1 MKVYPSLFI
10 QFKNQSYAQKV
21 LEMYENVGDLNS
33 SKSFLNDSVFE
44 VFDQLPVTNCVATTG
59 NVIPSNYGRANL
71 DQIKCNSNIFAY
83 DERDYNQFCL
93 LDVVEKY
100 DNREIV

>member
-33 SKSFLNDSVFE
+33 SKSFLNDNVFE
-44 VFDQLPVTNCVATTG
+44 VLDQFHVTSMFATTR
-59 NVIPSNYGRANL
+59 NVIS
-71 DQIKCNSNIFAY
+71 
-83 DERDYNQFCL
+83 
-93 LDVVEKY
+93 
-100 DNREIV
+100 